1 MTVNVY
7 HKHSVV
13 KEKAPDAKQIELGE
27 VGINANQDSP
37 ALYIK
42 DSADQVR
49 KVGGDIVAI
58 EEELKRLDFVL
69 SQLQDVIDVLDNFDG
84 SGLQK
89 LIKALAALEAQ
100 CVLLAKHN
108 VEQDRDI
115 DGLQKDVAAIQA
127 ELLKIEAN
135 INQIAQDVE
144 DLKTS
149 AALQKVNIE
158 KNENRIDVLET
169 MDVTGKG
176 EVKVE
181 QKDAYK
187 WEVSL
192 KDNFTDKIDVLETVD
207 VTGEGDGIKVE
218 QTDTYKWKVSLDWN
232 FIDAHVAQMISDA
245 LTPYALKDISENTP
259 ELDGA

>member
-69 SQLQDVIDVLDNFDG
+69 QQLQDVIDVIDNFDG
-84 SGLQK
+84 SGLKK

-100 CVLLAKHN
+100 VLLLAQHN
-108 VEQDRDI
+108 VDQDKQI
-115 DGLQKDVAAIQA
+115 A
-127 ELLKIEAN
+127 EIENN
-135 INQIAQDVE
+135 INEIAKNVA
-144 DLKTS
+144 DLQEAVVKH
-149 AALQKVNIE
+149 KINIE
-158 KNENRIDVLET
+158 QNEKRIDVLET
-169 MDVTGKG
+169 IDVTGKG

-181 QKDAYK
+181 QTDTYK
-187 WEVSL
+187 FEVSL
-192 KDNFTDKIDVLETVD
+192 KDNFTDKIDVLQTVD
-207 VTGEGDGIKVE
+207 VVGEGDGIKVE
-218 QTDTYKWKVSLDWN
+218 QTDTYKWKVSLDWSY
-232 FIDAHVAQMISDA
+232 IDAHVAAMIADA
-245 LTPYALKDISENTP
+245 LVPYALKDISENTP
-259 ELDGA
+259 ELDDA

>member
-58 EEELKRLDFVL
+58 EEELKRLNFVL

-89 LIKALAALEAQ
+89 LINALKALEAQ
-100 CVLLAKHN
+100 VLLLAQHN

-115 DGLQKDVAAIQA
+115 DGLQKDVKAIQE
-127 ELLKIEAN
+127 ELLKIETN
-135 INQIAQDVE
+135 INELAKDVG
-144 DLKTS
+144 DLKAS
-149 AALQKVNIE
+149 SALQKINIE

-169 MDVTGKG
+169 IDVTGKG

-181 QKDAYK
+181 QSDTYK
-187 WEVSL
+187 FEVSL

-207 VTGEGDGIKVE
+207 VTSGNGIIVE
-218 QTDTYKWKVSLDWN
+218 QTDTYKWKVRVDVNWLDAK
-232 FIDAHVAQMISDA
+232 IAKMISDA

-259 ELDGA
+259 ELDDA

>member
-58 EEELKRLDFVL
+58 EEELKRLDFVI

-89 LIKALAALEAQ
+89 LIKSLAALEAQ
-100 CVLLAKHN
+100 VLLLAQHN
-108 VEQDRDI
+108 VDQDKQI
-115 DGLQKDVAAIQA
+115 A
-127 ELLKIEAN
+127 EIENN
-135 INQIAQDVE
+135 INEIAKNVA
-144 DLKTS
+144 DLQEAVVKH
-149 AALQKVNIE
+149 KINIE
-158 KNENRIDVLET
+158 QNEKR
-169 MDVTGKG
+169 
-176 EVKVE
+176 
-181 QKDAYK
+181 
-187 WEVSL
+187 
-192 KDNFTDKIDVLETVD
+192 IDVLETVD
-207 VTGEGDGIKVE
+207 VVAVGDGIKVE
-218 QTDTYKWKVSLDWN
+218 QTDTYKWSVSLDWD
-232 FIDAHVAQMISDA
+232 FINTHVAQMISDA
-245 LTPYALKDISENTP
+245 LVPYALKDISTNTP
-259 ELDGA
+259 ELDDA

>member
-69 SQLQDVIDVLDNFDG
+69 QQLQDVIDVLDNIDG

-89 LIKALAALEAQ
+89 LIKAVAALEAQ

-115 DGLQKDVAAIQA
+115 DDLQKDVAAIQA

-135 INQIAQDVE
+135 INQLAQDVE

-169 MDVTGKG
+169 
-176 EVKVE
+176 
-181 QKDAYK
+181 
-187 WEVSL
+187 L
-192 KDNFTDKIDVLETVD
+192 D

-218 QTDTYKWKVSLDWN
+218 QTDTYKFKVSLDWD
-232 FIDAHVAQMISDA
+232 FINAHVAQMISDA
-245 LTPYALKDISENTP
+245 LVPYALKDISTNTP
-259 ELDGA
+259 ELDDA

>member
-58 EEELKRLDFVL
+58 EEELTRLNFVL

-89 LIKALAALEAQ
+89 LIKALGALEAQ

-127 ELLKIEAN
+127 ELLKIDAN
-135 INQIAQDVE
+135 INSFAQDIA

-149 AALQKVNIE
+149 SALQKVNIE
-158 KNENRIDVLET
+158 KNENRLDVLET

-176 EVKVE
+176 DVKVE
-181 QKDAYK
+181 QKDTYK
-187 WEVSL
+187 WEITLDETAVGGRL
-192 KDNFTDKIDVLETVD
+192 DQLETVD
-207 VTGEGDGIKVE
+207 VTAGNGIIVE
-218 QTDTYKWKVSLDWN
+218 QTETYKWKVRVDVAWLDAK
-232 FIDAHVAQMISDA
+232 ISKMISDA
-245 LTPYALKDISENTP
+245 LNPYALKDISENTP